1 MSTMPETNE
10 ARHARVAAIFHSAGF
25 LSTLGIAL
33 DAVGPDWCETSLTIT
48 DAHRQQH
55 GYVHA
60 GVVTTL
66 ADHTAGGAARAA
78 LPARQGRADAGTED
92 LNFLLPGRSGRLEAR
107 GRTLRAGRTVA
118 VAESEVF
125 AVSDTGRELIRKA
138 GLDAGGSRRAP
149 VRTLTGPKAQAPRL
163 KTTPDSRHPTPD
175 SRLPT
180 PDSRLPPPSPKPQ
193 APSPKPQAPSP
204 KTQDQ
209 VSVQLP
215 A

>member
-1 MSTMPETNE
+1 MSNVPETDE

-78 LPARQGRADAGTED
+78 LPPGKDVLTLE
-92 LNFLLPGRSGRLEAR
+92 LKINFLLPGRSGRLEAR

-125 AVSDTGRELIRKA
+125 AVSDTGRELIAKLVSTLA
-138 GLDAGGSRRAP
+138 VLDERPFAR
-149 VRTLTGPKAQAPRL
+149 
-163 KTTPDSRHPTPD
+163 
-175 SRLPT
+175 
-180 PDSRLPPPSPKPQ
+180 
-193 APSPKPQAPSP
+193 
-204 KTQDQ
+204 
-209 VSVQLP
+209 
-215 A
+215 